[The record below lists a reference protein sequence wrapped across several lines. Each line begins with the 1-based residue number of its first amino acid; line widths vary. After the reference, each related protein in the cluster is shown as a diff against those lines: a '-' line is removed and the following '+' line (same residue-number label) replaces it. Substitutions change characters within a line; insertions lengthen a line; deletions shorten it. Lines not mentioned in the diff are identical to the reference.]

1 MATPCDTHI
10 VPIFQT
16 DPCNGE
22 TKPAQCIIDS
32 SLYSELGLEANSN
45 QQQINQ
51 AMYTA
56 FVNLNSKLNLLQIQV
71 DDLQIQINNIP

>member
-1 MATPCDTHI
+1 MPTPCNTY
-10 VPIFQT
+10 VQVVQT
-16 DPCNGE
+16 PDLCNGE

-32 SLYSELGLEANSN
+32 SIYSELSLSQNSN
-45 QQQINQ
+45 QQEINQ

>member
-16 DPCNGE
+16 DPCYGE
-22 TKPAQCIIDS
+22 TKPAQCVIDS
-32 SLYSELGLEANSN
+32 SLYAELGLEANSN

>member
-1 MATPCDTHI
+1 MPTPCNTY
-10 VPIFQT
+10 VQVVQT
-16 DPCNGE
+16 PDLCNGE
-22 TKPAQCIIDS
+22 TKPASCVIDS
-32 SLYSELGLEANSN
+32 SLYSELGLEINSN

-71 DDLQIQINNIP
+71 DDLQTQINNIP